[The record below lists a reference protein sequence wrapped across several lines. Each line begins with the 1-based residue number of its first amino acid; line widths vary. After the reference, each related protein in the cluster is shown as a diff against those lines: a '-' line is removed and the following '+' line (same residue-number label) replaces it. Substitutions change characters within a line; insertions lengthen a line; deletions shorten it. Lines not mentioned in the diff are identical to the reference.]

1 MADNDNRFGVFLPAA
16 LLLAA
21 ITLSGGAALA
31 GWFVSEGLREHGT
44 ADRYVSVKG
53 ISEREVKADLAIWPL
68 AFVVGGD
75 DLVDVQRELD
85 RNAGLIADFLTG
97 AGFAEAEIEPQDL
110 RVTDRQAQVYN
121 SGPLSGPRFIASRT
135 IVLRSTAVDDVAALS
150 GRLGQLVSQGV
161 VLGNDP
167 NNYSPTTGPSF
178 LFTELTGIKPEMI
191 AEATANARQGAE
203 QFAADSGAAVG
214 GIRRANQG
222 VFQIL
227 PRDDAPGI
235 YEPAQLHK
243 KIRVVSTID
252 FYLED

>member
-1 MADNDNRFGVFLPAA
+1 MSEKTARFGVFLPAA
-16 LLLAA
+16 LLLA
-21 ITLSGGAALA
+21 IGAALA
-31 GWFVSEGLREHGT
+31 GWFVAEGLRAHGT

-68 AFVVGGD
+68 SFVVGGD
-75 DLVDVQRELD
+75 DLVAVQRDLA
-85 RNAGLIADFLTG
+85 RNAGLITEFLTE
-97 AGFAEAEIEPQDL
+97 AGFAAEEIEPQNL
-110 RVTDRQAQVYN
+110 QVTDRQAQVYN
-121 SGPLSGPRFIASRT
+121 SGPLTGPRFIAAQT
-135 IVLRSTAVDDVAALS
+135 IVLRSTAVDEVAALS
-150 GRLGQLVSQGV
+150 GRLGELVSQGV

-167 NNYSPTTGPSF
+167 NNYTPTTGPSF
-178 LFTELTGIKPEMI
+178 LFTKLTEIKPEMI

-214 GIRRANQG
+214 GIRTANQG

-243 KIRVVSTID
+243 KIRVVSTLEY
-252 FYLED
+252 YLEG

>member
-1 MADNDNRFGVFLPAA
+1 MSETSNRFGVFLPAA
-16 LLLAA
+16 LLLA
-21 ITLSGGAALA
+21 IGAALA
-31 GWFVSEGLREHGT
+31 GWFVAEGLREHGT

-68 AFVVGGD
+68 SFVVGGD
-75 DLVDVQRELD
+75 DLVQVQGDLE
-85 RNAGLIADFLTG
+85 RNAGLITRFLID
-97 AGFAEAEIEPQDL
+97 AGFSEEEIEPQNL

-121 SGPLSGPRFIASRT
+121 SGPLTGPRFVASQT
-135 IVLRSTAVDDVAALS
+135 IVLRSDAVDEVAAL
-150 GRLGQLVSQGV
+150 GGQLGELVSQGV

-178 LFTELTGIKPEMI
+178 LFTRLTEVKPEMI

-214 GIRRANQG
+214 GIRVANQG

-235 YEPAQLHK
+235 YEPAQLNK
-243 KIRVVSTID
+243 KIRVVSTIE

>member
-1 MADNDNRFGVFLPAA
+1 MSDLKDRYGVFLPAA
-16 LLLAA
+16 LLLA
-21 ITLSGGAALA
+21 IGVGLA
-31 GWFVSEGLREHGT
+31 GWFVAEGLRAHGT

-68 AFVVGGD
+68 SFVVGGD
-75 DLVDVQRELD
+75 DLVEVQRDLE
-85 RNAGLIADFLTG
+85 RNARLIGAFLTD
-97 AGFAEAEIEPQDL
+97 AGFSEAEIEPQDL

-121 SGPLSGPRFIASRT
+121 SGPLSGPRFIASQT
-135 IVLRSTAVDDVAALS
+135 IVLRSTEVDRVAELS
-150 GRLGQLVSQGV
+150 GGLGRLVSQGV

-178 LFTELTGIKPEMI
+178 LFTQLTSIKPEMI

-214 GIRRANQG
+214 GIRAANQG

-243 KIRVVSTID
+243 KVRVVSTID
-252 FYLED
+252 FSLED

>member
-1 MADNDNRFGVFLPAA
+1 MSDKADRFGVFLPAA
-16 LLLAA
+16 LLLA
-21 ITLSGGAALA
+21 IGAALA
-31 GWFVSEGLREHGT
+31 GWFVAEGLREHGT

-53 ISEREVKADLAIWPL
+53 ISEREVKADLTIWPL
-68 AFVVGGD
+68 SFVVGGD
-75 DLVDVQRELD
+75 DLVQVQRDVE

-97 AGFAEAEIEPQDL
+97 AGFSDEEIEPQDL

-121 SGPLSGPRFIASRT
+121 SGPQTGPRFIASQT
-135 IVLRSTAVDDVAALS
+135 IVLRSTAVDEVAALS
-150 GRLGQLVSQGV
+150 GGLGRLVSQGV

-167 NNYSPTTGPSF
+167 NNYTPTTGPSF
-178 LFTELTGIKPEMI
+178 LFTKLTEIKPEMI

-203 QFAADSGAAVG
+203 QFAADSGATVG
-214 GIRRANQG
+214 SIRSANQG

-243 KIRVVSTID
+243 KVRVVSTIE

>member
-1 MADNDNRFGVFLPAA
+1 MAENSNRFGVFLPAA
-16 LLLAA
+16 LLLA
-21 ITLSGGAALA
+21 IGMGLA
-31 GWFVSEGLREHGT
+31 GWFVAEGLRAHGT

-75 DLVDVQRELD
+75 DLVEVQRDLE
-85 RNAGLIADFLTG
+85 RNARLITGFLTD
-97 AGFAEAEIEPQDL
+97 AGFAEEEIEPQDL

-121 SGPLSGPRFIASRT
+121 SGPLSGPRFIASQT
-135 IVLRSTAVDDVAALS
+135 IVLRSTEVDAVAELS
-150 GRLGQLVSQGV
+150 GQLGSLVSQGV

-178 LFTELTGIKPEMI
+178 LFTELTAIKPEMI

-214 GIRRANQG
+214 GIRVANQG
-222 VFQIL
+222 IFQIL

-243 KIRVVSTID
+243 KVRVVSTIE
-252 FYLED
+252 FFLED

>member
-1 MADNDNRFGVFLPAA
+1 MSDKNDRFGVFLPAA
-16 LLLAA
+16 LLLA
-21 ITLSGGAALA
+21 IGAALT
-31 GWFVSEGLREHGT
+31 GWFISEGLREHGT
-44 ADRYVSVKG
+44 ADRFVSVKG

-68 AFVVGGD
+68 SFVVGGD

-85 RNAGLIADFLTG
+85 YNTGLITDFLTA
-97 AGFAEAEIEPQDL
+97 AGFAEEEVVPQDL

-121 SGPLSGPRFIASRT
+121 SGPLSGPRFIASRS
-135 IVLRSTAVDDVAALS
+135 IVLRSAAVDEVAALS
-150 GRLGQLVSQGV
+150 GRLGELVSQGV

-178 LFTELTGIKPEMI
+178 LFTELTAIKPEMI
-191 AEATANARQGAE
+191 GEATANARQGAE
-203 QFAADSGAAVG
+203 QFAADSGATVG
-214 GIRRANQG
+214 GIRRATQG

-243 KIRVVSTID
+243 TIRVVSTIE